1 MSKPR
6 KIPFAKSVTRYALG
20 RSYGKRSLNL
30 PPLRTQG
37 VCVGE
42 FFKIASELLG
52 LRVGIEI

>member
-6 KIPFAKSVTRYALG
+6 KIPFATRYTLG
-20 RSYGKRSLNL
+20 KSYGKRPLNL

>member
-6 KIPFAKSVTRYALG
+6 KIPFCRKCHALG
-20 RSYGKRSLNL
+20 RSYGERSLNL

-42 FFKIASELLG
+42 FFKIASEFLG